1 MSATDT
7 TAEAL
12 AVQTAIYRRMTGT
25 QRAALAD
32 EMSMAARRITL
43 TAIRQRHPEYDEAQT
58 TFALF
63 RLLVGDDLF
72 RRAWPDAPLLAP

>member
-12 AVQTAIYRRMTGT
+12 AVQTAIYRRMTGA

-43 TAIRQRHPEYDEAQT
+43 AAIRQRHPEYDEVQAKL
-58 TFALF
+58 ALF
-63 RLLVGDDLF
+63 RLLVGDELF
-72 RRAWPDAPLLAP
+72 QRAWPQATLLDP